1 MIIAIPSKGRAGN
14 VLTTKIFKS
23 AFLYV
28 PESEVQQYKQF
39 YKNVLGVPDSIKGI
53 TQTRNYILKQNINN
67 DLVFIDDDL
76 EYCGWIKKGVEKY
89 KVIRITDE
97 QTWIEEFERYFEL
110 TKQKGWFIWGT
121 NYVGN
126 NMTSYAWNPFLLNG
140 LALGSCM
147 GFVSGNKYL
156 FDESFEVKE
165 DYEISMRHIKN
176 EGGLL
181 SVRYSFMQ
189 HEHTKMAGGCRDSNR
204 IKKEKKSLIKL
215 LQKYPGWIKQ
225 AKHRGTSFSIQLNY

>member
-1 MIIAIPSKGRAGN
+1 
-14 VLTTKIFKS
+14 
-23 AFLYV
+23 
-28 PESEVQQYKQF
+28 
-39 YKNVLGVPDSIKGI
+39 
-53 TQTRNYILKQNINN
+53 
-67 DLVFIDDDL
+67 
-76 EYCGWIKKGVEKY
+76 
-89 KVIRITDE
+89 
-97 QTWIEEFERYFEL
+97 
-110 TKQKGWFIWGT
+110 
-121 NYVGN
+121 
-126 NMTSYAWNPFLLNG
+126 
-140 LALGSCM
+140 M

-181 SVRYSFMQ
+181 SVRYTFMQ

-204 IKKEKKSLIKL
+204 IKKEKKSLLKL